1 MCILRIGTNV
11 NKAGPYLSW
20 KDLFILQLPK
30 WTGSSKMFTSG
41 HGFKIFSQNQRDEYK
56 KKMVI
61 SVCNFSA
68 FERQETLMGFS
79 IG

>member
-1 MCILRIGTNV
+1 MERSVYIAVTKVDRPLLKCL
-11 NKAGPYLSW
+11 
-20 KDLFILQLPK
+20 LQDTVLKYFPLK
-30 WTGSSKMFTSG
+30 S
-41 HGFKIFSQNQRDEYK
+41 RDEYK